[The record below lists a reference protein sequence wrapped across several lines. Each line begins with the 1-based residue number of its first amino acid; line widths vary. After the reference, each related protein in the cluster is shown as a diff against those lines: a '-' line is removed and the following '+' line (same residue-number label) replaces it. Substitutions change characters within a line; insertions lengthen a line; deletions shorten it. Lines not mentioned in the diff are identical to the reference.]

1 MNKNQ
6 DSNYQTFG
14 ELFRQKRISLGLTL
28 RQFCEKY
35 HYDPGNI
42 SKLERNILSPSVDEE
57 KLEGYALAL
66 KISRDSADWTAFFDL
81 AHTAKGTL
89 PSDIRKN
96 PRVLPLLPAFYR
108 TVRGKKLD
116 RKKINELIKLIN
128 NNHDK

>member
-1 MNKNQ
+1 MIKSQ
-6 DSNYQTFG
+6 DIGTQTFG
-14 ELFRQKRISLGLTL
+14 EFFREKRISLGFSL

-42 SKLERNILSPSVDEE
+42 SKLERNILSPSIDEK

-66 KISRDSADWTAFFDL
+66 RISRDSADWTAFFDL

-89 PSDIRKN
+89 PADIRKN
-96 PRVLPLLPAFYR
+96 SDILSVLPAFYR

-116 RKKINELIKLIN
+116 NKKVNELIKLIKD
-128 NNHDK
+128 NHGK

>member
-1 MNKNQ
+1 MIKGQ
-6 DSNYQTFG
+6 SVTAQTFG
-14 ELFRQKRISLGLTL
+14 EFFREKRISLGFSL

-42 SKLERNILSPSVDEE
+42 SKLERNILSPSIDEK

-66 KISRDSADWTAFFDL
+66 RIPRDSAGWTAFFDL

-89 PSDIRKN
+89 PADIRKN
-96 PRVLPLLPAFYR
+96 SDILSVLPAFYR

-116 RKKINELIKLIN
+116 HKKVNKLIKLIRD
-128 NNHDK
+128 NHGK